1 MCREVKLIKEEVMRI
16 KPTMSHVANKEHL
29 NELLVKY
36 YQDLVSAYDQ
46 NFGSVHLFLI
56 NEQYDKAKKECEI
69 FLDELDT

>member
-1 MCREVKLIKEEVMRI
+1 MRI
-16 KPTMSHVANKEHL
+16 KPTMSHAVNKGHL

-69 FLDELDT
+69 FLSELDT